1 MNNYKELKVWKK
13 SMELVKQIYTQTKSF
28 PIEERYGLTAQ
39 IQRSAVSIP
48 SNIAE
53 GSGRNSEKELIQFLS
68 IAHASSYE
76 LETQVIIAKELNYLS
91 NEVFE
96 MINSLIQEVQKMLYA
111 LKKNNNL

>member
-1 MNNYKELKVWKK
+1 
-13 SMELVKQIYTQTKSF
+13 MELVKQIYMQTKSF

-53 GSGRNSEKELIQFLS
+53 GCGRNLEKELIQFIS

-76 LETQVIIAKELNYLS
+76 LETQIIIARELNLLS
-91 NEVFE
+91 SEIFE
-96 MINSLIQEVQKMLYA
+96 TINSIIQEVQKMLYA
-111 LKKNNNL
+111 FKKTIISKQTV